1 MKLYNFYRDALAIL
15 ILLPMVLMMNKQSVA
30 SEIVER
36 HPSETEYLDFSHP
49 EIQELLSNITRDR
62 NTDIDKAIAIHNYV
76 RDNIIFG
83 FSREFYDM
91 KASEVLKAGKGFCN
105 NQSTLFAAMLRGAG
119 IPARHRFYSLSST
132 VLNGI
137 INTGTKYVD
146 HAVVEVYL
154 NDNWI
159 AVDSYIVDSV
169 HAKAVQPQLI
179 AGLGMGMRSN
189 ASLTWDGKSSS
200 FSQFHPEYVEKEF
213 GIFDDVGHFYDK
225 ESEANN
231 RFGFLEKIM
240 FPLAIGSANKKV
252 ASIREIQEE

>member
-1 MKLYNFYRDALAIL
+1 MKLFNFYRDALAIL
-15 ILLPMVLMMNKQSVA
+15 IMLPMVLMMNKHSFA
-30 SEIVER
+30 SEAIER
-36 HPSETEYLDFSHP
+36 QLSETEYLDFSHP
-49 EIQELLSNITRDR
+49 EIQDILSNIIRD
-62 NTDIDKAIAIHNYV
+62 NNNDKDRAIAIHNYV

-91 KASEVLKAGKGFCN
+91 KASDVLKAGKGFCN

-119 IPARHRFYSLSST
+119 IPARHRFYSLSSS

-137 INTGTKYVD
+137 INPGTKYVD

-154 NDNWI
+154 NDNWV

-200 FSQFHPEYVEKEF
+200 FSQFHPKYVEKEF
-213 GIFDDVGHFYDK
+213 GVFDDVGQFYDM
-225 ESEANN
+225 ESEPNN

-240 FPLAIGSANKKV
+240 FPLAVGSANKKV
-252 ASIREIQEE
+252 ASIRKFHDD